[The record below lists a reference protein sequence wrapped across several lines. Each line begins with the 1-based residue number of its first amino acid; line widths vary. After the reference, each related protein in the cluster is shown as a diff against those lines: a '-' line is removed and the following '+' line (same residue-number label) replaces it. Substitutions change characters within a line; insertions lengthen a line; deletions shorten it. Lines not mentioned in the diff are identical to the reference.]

1 MYLIEILHQ
10 TTTCR
15 RFHNQIV
22 LLYLIEI
29 LHQTTTR
36 TFTAVILRG
45 CILSKFYIKPQL
57 DHPSVG
63 HCFVVSYR
71 NSTSNHNWK
80 SFIVC
85 NLVLY
90 LIEILHQTTTIACTM
105 KFGRLL
111 YLIEILHQTTT
122 HRGRDAARRRCILS
136 KFYIKPQQCS
146 YCLVSFEGCILS
158 KFYIKPQHCLVIYFV
173 CAGCILSKFYI
184 KPQRQGSRLRPQ
196 RSCILSKFYIKPQL
210 RLEREL
216 ARCVVSYRN
225 STSNHNTGGGN
236 ARGCTVVSYR
246 NSTSN
251 HNLLLG
257 RCRRSCVVSYRN
269 STSNHNG
276 LQHVCIRVQLYLI
289 EILHQTTTTAARS
302 VLLSLLYLIEIL
314 HQTTTLP

>member
-1 MYLIEILHQ
+1 ML
-10 TTTCR
+10 
-15 RFHNQIV
+15 
-22 LLYLIEI
+22 
-29 LHQTTTR
+29 
-36 TFTAVILRG
+36 
-45 CILSKFYIKPQL
+45 P
-57 DHPSVG
+57 
-63 HCFVVSYR
+63 VVSYR
-71 NSTSNHNWK
+71 NSTSNHNVWLAK
-80 SFIVC
+80 GT
-85 NLVLY
+85 
-90 LIEILHQTTTIACTM
+90 HQ
-105 KFGRLL
+105 RL

-289 EILHQTTTTAARS
+289 EILHQTTTQTEKYRNYME
-302 VLLSLLYLIEIL
+302 LYLIEIL
-314 HQTTTLP
+314 HQTTTNNLNINSLRSCILSKFYIKPQLSASGFRVRGVVSYRNSTSNHNS